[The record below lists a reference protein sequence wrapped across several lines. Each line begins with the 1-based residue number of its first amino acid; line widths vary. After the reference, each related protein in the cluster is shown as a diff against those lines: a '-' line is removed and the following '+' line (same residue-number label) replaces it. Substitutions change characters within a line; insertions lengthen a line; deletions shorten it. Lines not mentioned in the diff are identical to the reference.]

1 MVGNGDVA
9 ATLER
14 IAGLLEIRGDNV
26 FKVRAYRTATAQI
39 ENLSEPLVEIM
50 AAGGL
55 RELPGFG
62 EAIVAQ
68 VEETEEDVYAC
79 LGLRWIPPA
88 LREDRGELEVSR
100 LAEPCMATQEV

>member
-39 ENLSEPLVEIM
+39 ENLSEPLDEIM

-62 EAIVAQ
+62 EAIVAK
-68 VEETEEDVYAC
+68 VEELLTT
-79 LGLRWIPPA
+79 G
-88 LREDRGELEVSR
+88 R
-100 LAEPCMATQEV
+100 LAYLERLEAEVPPSLLEIRALPGVGPK